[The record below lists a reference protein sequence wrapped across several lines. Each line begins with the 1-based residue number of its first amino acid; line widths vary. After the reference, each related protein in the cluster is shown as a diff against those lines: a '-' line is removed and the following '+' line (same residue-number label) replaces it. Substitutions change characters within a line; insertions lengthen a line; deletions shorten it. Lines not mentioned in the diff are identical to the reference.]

1 MVLSVFFFLH
11 RAILQWHHIFDSL
24 FIEISFFKHFWFTLW
39 LIKITEEPAC
49 SHFQGWQKIGWS
61 DGGFQWADSKSL
73 KIWCQGKSDLFRVT
87 GVGELD
93 LIEFKLARFWYNS
106 DLILVY
112 FLDNTDKT
120 RGNHFGIQRLR
131 YIYLT
136 RGYYSEIWRNPW
148 PIKARA
154 SLQSPE

>member
-1 MVLSVFFFLH
+1 MASY
-11 RAILQWHHIFDSL
+11 
-24 FIEISFFKHFWFTLW
+24 LW
-39 LIKITEEPAC
+39 LPIYWNKLFQTLLIHIMANKKLLKSPAC

-73 KIWCQGKSDLFRVT
+73 KMWCQGKSDLFRVT

-120 RGNHFGIQRLR
+120 RGSHFEIQCLR

-136 RGYYSEIWRNPW
+136 RGNYSEIWRNPW